1 MRKLLFAIVCM
12 LLCSGSILRAQNI
25 QLQSNRDEANG
36 RIKKDPNDTTKLPWK
51 KGLTFNL
58 NLNQGSLTNWAAG
71 GDKYSFSVAS
81 TLNAFAFY
89 RKGKNTWDNV
99 IDLAYGYVNTTSLG
113 GRKADDRLV
122 VTTKYGYEVAKNLY
136 LSGLLDLR
144 TQFSAGYLYSDTAK
158 PQRVSGFFAPA
169 YVLGSPGLDYKPTDQ
184 LSVFFS
190 PVTARYVIV
199 KDDFLAAQGA
209 FGVDSGHHVQSQF
222 GAYLTVNWTEQ
233 IVKNIVYKTRL
244 DLFSDYKHNPQD
256 VDVFWTNSLNLQVN
270 KYIAAN
276 ISLNMIYDDDVR
288 VFANPKTGVLGP
300 RLQVQE
306 VIGVGFIAKF

>member
-1 MRKLLFAIVCM
+1 MRTSIFAIFC
-12 LLCSGSILRAQNI
+12 LLLSTGILHAQTDWIRTTRDDASG
-25 QLQSNRDEANG
+25 G
-36 RIKKDPNDTTKLPWK
+36 IKKDPNDTTKLPWK
-51 KGLTFNL
+51 KGLTMNL
-58 NLNQGSLTNWAAG
+58 NINQGSLTNWAAG

-113 GRKADDRLV
+113 GRKADDRIV
-122 VTTKYGYEVAKNLY
+122 ITTKYGYEIGKNIY

-144 TQFSAGYLYSDTAK
+144 TQFTTGYLYSDTAR
-158 PQRVSGFFAPA
+158 PQKVSNFFAPA
-169 YVLGSPGLDYKPTDQ
+169 YVLASPGLDYKPTDQ
-184 LSVFFS
+184 FSFFLS
-190 PVTARYVIV
+190 PITARYVIV
-199 KDDFLAAQGA
+199 ADDYLAAQGA
-209 FGVDSGHHVQSQF
+209 FGVDTGHHVKSEL
-222 GAYLTVNWTEQ
+222 GAYLSINWTQQ

-244 DLFSDYKHNPQD
+244 DLFSDYKDNPQNLD
-256 VDVFWTNSLNLQVN
+256 LFWTNSLNLQVT

-276 ISLNMIYDDDVR
+276 ISLNMIYDDNVR

-306 VIGVGFIAKF
+306 VIGVGFTLKL